1 MKKPVAELNIKIF
14 SENGHYKTNTSVNL
28 DPNNLDVFLA
38 TLEAI
43 DDLGKKLINERAKA
57 FIKNIFRGAITDDE
71 IEKLMIKI
79 ERKEIE
85 RKECTR

>member
-57 FIKNIFRGAITDDE
+57 FIKNIFKGIVPDDE
-71 IEKLMIKI
+71 LEKLIADI
-79 ERKEIE
+79 EE
-85 RKECTR
+85 KECSH